1 MEMTQILPEL
11 RKLKRVEKLYIMQ
24 VLVSELAQEES
35 ELIQPGVSYPIWS
48 PYDAYDAA
56 ATMLKVLQESKED
69 TNWGQHQHSAHT
81 NLTFSSLQ

>member
-1 MEMTQILPEL
+1 MGITQILPEL

-48 PYDAYDAA
+48 PYDADDAA
-56 ATMLKVLQESKED
+56 STMRKVLQESKEEPNLD
-69 TNWGQHQHSAHT
+69 NISALPT
-81 NLTFSSLQ
+81 QT

>member
-1 MEMTQILPEL
+1 MTIAVIFSPRARTELPMEMTQILPEL

-56 ATMLKVLQESKED
+56 ATMLKVLQESKSE
-69 TNWGQHQHSAHT
+69 SYA
-81 NLTFSSLQ
+81 

>member
-24 VLVSELAQEES
+24 FLVSELAQEEN

-48 PYDAYDAA
+48 PYDAFDAA
-56 ATMLKVLQESKED
+56 ATMLKVLQESKAE
-69 TNWGQHQHSAHT
+69 SYA
-81 NLTFSSLQ
+81 